1 MEKENIS
8 NKTLHK
14 MLFIMNALEEG
25 WKVKKQNENYIFT
38 KKHENKREILEEKYL
53 ENFVLTNLKN
63 NQYLFSLK

>member
-25 WKVKKQNENYIFT
+25 WKVKKTE
-38 KKHENKREILEEKYL
+38 
-53 ENFVLTNLKN
+53 
-63 NQYLFSLK
+63 